1 MENSEMET
9 VPAKLTK
16 EVQPC
21 KKEYYI
27 SEGISLEGW
36 TKNRIWELST
46 VAVDLQ
52 LTRKE
57 KIKGIGKS
65 LLEMSKNWVKA
76 KGIHDALITDSWV
89 GGDMSGF
96 IMAINTKEYK
106 LNHEQEKTPNT
117 LMRIYT
123 DPAKRSENGPLTVIY
138 GIPLDQKDWRF
149 LESKQTEIEKL
160 QKEYEIQAAK
170 QDITI

>member
-1 MENSEMET
+1 MEEIQKFKSPEEVGIAIKKASLEDKQGIEDFLSRRDIDSLFIPLLSDPVRGMTIKERVAKKIQDGVWFIAVKDKKVVGCMAV

-76 KGIHDALITDSWV
+76 K
-89 GGDMSGF
+89 
-96 IMAINTKEYK
+96 
-106 LNHEQEKTPNT
+106 
-117 LMRIYT
+117 
-123 DPAKRSENGPLTVIY
+123 
-138 GIPLDQKDWRF
+138 
-149 LESKQTEIEKL
+149 
-160 QKEYEIQAAK
+160 
-170 QDITI
+170 